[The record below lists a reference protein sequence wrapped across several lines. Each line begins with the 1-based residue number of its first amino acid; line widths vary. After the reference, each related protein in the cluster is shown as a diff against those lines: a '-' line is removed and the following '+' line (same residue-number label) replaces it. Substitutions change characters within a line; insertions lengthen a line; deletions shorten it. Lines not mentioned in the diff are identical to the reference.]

1 MLRPAELRALTL
13 ILDYTQRG
21 EQIINLEHFARELG
35 ISAKSRASA
44 LVANLERQGY
54 IRCERTA
61 TGRIQT
67 RSIRL
72 ADMQPTRPVPVLG
85 RVAAGQPL
93 LANRED
99 VVEFVPLPAYY
110 VRGEEVYML
119 RVRGDSMIGDGILD
133 GDYVIVTPD
142 PRPQDGQ
149 IAVVLIG
156 DEATVK
162 HIHYEDASVRLKS
175 SNPSTPDQVYGESDR
190 PRIQGRVIGVVRWS
204 ISRTINLF

>member
-13 ILDYTQRG
+13 ILDFTQRG
-21 EQIINLEHFARELG
+21 EQIVNLEQFARELG
-35 ISAKSRASA
+35 ISAKSRASG
-44 LVANLERQGY
+44 LVTSLEKQGY
-54 IRCERTA
+54 IICERTA

-67 RSIRL
+67 RTIRL

-85 RVAAGQPL
+85 RVAAGRPL

-99 VVEFVPLPAYY
+99 VVEFVPLPAQY

-133 GDYVIVTPD
+133 GDYVIVAPD
-142 PRPQDGQ
+142 PRPQEGQ
-149 IAVVLIG
+149 IAVVLIE

-162 HIHYEDASVRLKS
+162 HIHYEDKSVCLKS
-175 SNPSTPDQVYGESDR
+175 SNPSTPDQVYGEGDR
-190 PRIQGRVIGVVRWS
+190 LKVQGRVIGVVRWS
-204 ISRTINLF
+204 ISRAMNLF